1 MEKMAVNTN
10 EQASPWSA
18 GEAICIEVVR
28 YLFIFIGSEEKA
40 DVERKAEG
48 KVRRGHDGRARV
60 QRR

>member
-1 MEKMAVNTN
+1 MDTN

-18 GEAICIEVVR
+18 GEAMCMEVVG

-40 DVERKAEG
+40 DVERETEG